1 MERRSTKGEQ
11 QEKPVT
17 MADNSNTN
25 PKERGNAN
33 DTMID
38 DDDVTVASGR
48 KAKKPD
54 YIKEEMEESTL
65 PVSYQH
71 LTVPTT
77 KEE

>member
-1 MERRSTKGEQ
+1 
-11 QEKPVT
+11 

-38 DDDVTVASGR
+38 DDDVTVVSGR

-54 YIKEEMEESTL
+54 YIEEEMEESTYVMKSL
-65 PVSYQH
+65 FA
-71 LTVPTT
+71 
-77 KEE
+77 KAK